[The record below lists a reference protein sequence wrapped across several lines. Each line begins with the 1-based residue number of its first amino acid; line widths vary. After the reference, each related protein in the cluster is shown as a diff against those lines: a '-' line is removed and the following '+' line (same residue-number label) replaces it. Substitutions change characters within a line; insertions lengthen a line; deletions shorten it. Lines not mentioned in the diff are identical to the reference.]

1 MREDNVQPPPQFI
14 EIANARA
21 MGAPIRVLQGGSR
34 LQAVRNK
41 LLVMAVF
48 QNRSV
53 IGLLADPQPFCF
65 RYDEVDRFTQHA
77 VRKYVNSSYR
87 GTDITCWFGLAPGG
101 PIRQEG
107 KEVGLGGHPGGDRE
121 WRRRES
127 GRPWTRRA
135 WASVSVPRVPNLN
148 AFIALVRAATSS

>member
-1 MREDNVQPPPQFI
+1 M
-14 EIANARA
+14 
-21 MGAPIRVLQGGSR
+21 
-34 LQAVRNK
+34 QAVRNK

-87 GTDITCWFGLAPGG
+87 GTDITCWLFGLAPGG
-101 PIRQEG
+101 PIGQEG